1 MSRVWGPPGE
11 PPRAQHLLMA
21 ICASCPPELFNFG
34 QSQSE
39 FNPEDIHEVSRQ
51 LGQGAGSPRPLW
63 TGGCWCV
70 LL

>member
-1 MSRVWGPPGE
+1 M
-11 PPRAQHLLMA
+11 LMA

-63 TGGCWCV
+63 NGGCWCV